1 MEYLY
6 FIFSALFLL
15 VIGSF
20 ITYKITKRK
29 LSKLFLLDKRQ
40 QGYIKDLVNYDTRLA
55 VLQKLFFCVIL
66 TICKRTHKYGVKQ
79 LNKHFNIPI
88 DINNADEL
96 INYFISIYNKKNISF
111 NLQSNGKYTIITE
124 QK

>member
-66 TICKRTHKYGVKQ
+66 TICKRTHKYGVK
-79 LNKHFNIPI
+79 
-88 DINNADEL
+88 
-96 INYFISIYNKKNISF
+96 
-111 NLQSNGKYTIITE
+111 
-124 QK
+124 